1 MKLILTRE
9 VTKLGSAG
17 DVVTVKDGYAR
28 NFLLPRSV
36 AIAWSL
42 GGEKQIEGIRR
53 ARTARKVRD
62 LDHAKEIKASLEKA
76 TISVSVKAGTAGRL
90 FGSVTDKDIAAAIKA
105 ATGVDIDRHS
115 IKTAGHI
122 KKAGDH
128 SVKVSVAHSVVAT
141 VTVKVIAAK

>member
-28 NFLLPRSV
+28 NFLLPRGV

-53 ARTARKVRD
+53 ARAAREVRD

-76 TISVSVKAGTAGRL
+76 TITVSVKAGTAGRL
-90 FGSVTDKDIAAAIKA
+90 FGSVTDKDIAAAIKS
-105 ATGVDIDRHS
+105 ATGVDIDRHNL
-115 IKTAGHI
+115 KTAGHI
-122 KKAGDH
+122 KKTGTHA
-128 SVKVSVAHSVVAT
+128 VKVSLAHNVVASVSLSVVSA
-141 VTVKVIAAK
+141 

>member
-9 VTKLGSAG
+9 VNKLGNAG
-17 DVVTVKDGYAR
+17 DVVTVKDGYGR
-28 NFLLPRSV
+28 NFLLPRGF
-36 AIAWSL
+36 AITWSL

-53 ARTARKVRD
+53 ARAAREVRD

-76 TISVSVKAGTAGRL
+76 TITVSVKAGTAGRL

-105 ATGVDIDRHS
+105 AAGVDIDRHS

-128 SVKVSVAHSVVAT
+128 SVKVSLADSVVAS
-141 VTVKVIAAK
+141 VTVKVVAAK